1 MKTSEYYKKNPEA
14 RAKRLKQ
21 QAKYNKTKKGLN
33 LRTAANK
40 LNRKLGTYGNGDGKD
55 ASHTSKTKGKLE
67 IPSKNRA
74 RKGRYASWRQ
84 CSLHPI
90 ITCTTYK
97 LWQVQKQSVYGAKQS
112 NRNST
117 VPVSTA
123 ELIMNNLNSLWI
135 TSNHEQWEDKTYRVT
150 LSQLVEGVIRIREQR
165 TG

>member
-74 RKGRYASWRQ
+74 RKGRYA
-84 CSLHPI
+84 
-90 ITCTTYK
+90 K
-97 LWQVQKQSVYGAKQS
+97 
-112 NRNST
+112 
-117 VPVSTA
+117 
-123 ELIMNNLNSLWI
+123 
-135 TSNHEQWEDKTYRVT
+135 
-150 LSQLVEGVIRIREQR
+150 
-165 TG
+165 